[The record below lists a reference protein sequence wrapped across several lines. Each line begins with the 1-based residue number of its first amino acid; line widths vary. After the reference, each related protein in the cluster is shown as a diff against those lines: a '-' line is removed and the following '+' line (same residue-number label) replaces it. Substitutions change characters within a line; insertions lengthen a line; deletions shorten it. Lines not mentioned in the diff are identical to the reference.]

1 MRSFGMSEQQ
11 VEQVWVGFRAG
22 ESLSRIGRREGVP
35 KQQVARYLQSHGGVR
50 PLPARRSPRHL
61 SVGQREEI
69 SRGLARGESFRVIAA
84 GVGCAHT
91 TVSREVA
98 RNGGRDAY
106 RAAAADAAAFGRA
119 RRPKVSKLAASPM
132 LRAVVESGLELEWS
146 PEQISRRL
154 RLDHPDDPV
163 MRVSHETIYMAIFQP
178 RRRAVKAKLHRQLR
192 TGRLMRHPKS
202 SAIPS
207 GRGRLKNMVLIADR
221 PADVADRLV
230 AGHWEGDLVMGTRP
244 SAVATLVERTTRY
257 LRVVALPGGIKAAP
271 VRAALVADLL
281 NIDPGLRR
289 SLTWDRGREMAEHA
303 QLTTD
308 TGCPVYF
315 CDPRSPWQRGTN
327 ENMNRLLRQY
337 LSKNADLR
345 THDQAALDAIAA
357 RLNGRPR
364 RVLGWRTP
372 AEAYAAQQTE
382 TPPEAPPATPPAC

>member
-1 MRSFGMSEQQ
+1 MVSVGMSEQQ
-11 VEQVWVGFRAG
+11 AEQVWVGFRAG
-22 ESLSRIGRREGVP
+22 ESLSRISRLEGVP
-35 KQQVARYLQSHGGVR
+35 KHQVARYLQRHGGVR
-50 PLPARRSPRHL
+50 PLPARRSSRQL
-61 SVGQREEI
+61 SVVAREEI
-69 SRGLARGESFRVIAA
+69 SRGLARGESFRVIASEL
-84 GVGCAHT
+84 GCAHT

-98 RNGGRDAY
+98 RNGGRDNY
-106 RAAAADAAAFGRA
+106 RAAAADTAAFVRA
-119 RRPKVSKLAASPM
+119 RRPKASKLALVAG
-132 LRAVVESGLELEWS
+132 LRAAVEVGLGLEWS
-146 PEQISRRL
+146 PQQISHRL
-154 RLDHPDDPV
+154 RLDHPDNPA
-163 MRVSHETIYMAIFQP
+163 MRVSHETIYLSIYQP
-178 RRRAVKAKLHRQLR
+178 HRRAVKAKLHRQLR

-207 GRGRLKNMVLIADR
+207 ARGRLKNMMLIADR
-221 PADVADRLV
+221 PAEVDNRLV

-244 SAVATLVERTTRY
+244 SAVATLVERTTRF
-257 LRVVALPGGIKAAP
+257 LRVVAVPGGIKAPP
-271 VRAALVADLL
+271 VRAALVAYLL
-281 NIDPGLRR
+281 QVAPGLRR

-345 THDQAALDAIAA
+345 THDQAALNAIAA

-372 AEAYAAQQTE
+372 AEVYAELAG
-382 TPPEAPPATPPAC
+382 AGV

>member
-1 MRSFGMSEQQ
+1 MRSVGMSEQQ

-22 ESLSRIGRREGVP
+22 ESLSRISRREGVP

-61 SVGQREEI
+61 SV
-69 SRGLARGESFRVIAA
+69 
-84 GVGCAHT
+84 
-91 TVSREVA
+91 VA

-106 RAAAADAAAFGRA
+106 RAAAADTAAFGRA
-119 RRPKVSKLAASPM
+119 RRPKASKLALAPV
-132 LRAVVESGLELEWS
+132 LRAVVEAGLELEWS
-146 PEQISRRL
+146 PEQISHRL

-163 MRVSHETIYMAIFQP
+163 MRVSHETIYMAIYQP
-178 RRRAVKAKLHRQLR
+178 HRRAVKAKLHRQLR
-192 TGRLMRHPKS
+192 TGRLMRHPKL
-202 SAIPS
+202 AAVPS
-207 GRGRLKNMVLIADR
+207 GRGRLKNMVLLADR
-221 PADVADRLV
+221 PAEVADRLV

-244 SAVATLVERTTRY
+244 SAVATLVERTTRL

-271 VRAALVADLL
+271 VRAALTADLL
-281 NIDPGLRR
+281 KVHPALRR

-308 TGCPVYF
+308 TNCPVYF
-315 CDPRSPWQRGTN
+315 YDPRSPWQRGTN

-372 AEAYAAQQTE
+372 AEAYAAQGTD
-382 TPPEAPPATPPAC
+382 TPPAAPPTTSPAC

>member
-1 MRSFGMSEQQ
+1 MRSFGMSKQQ
-11 VEQVWVGFRAG
+11 VEQVWAGFRAG

-35 KQQVARYLQSHGGVR
+35 LQRVRRYLNQHGGVR
-50 PLPARRSPRHL
+50 PLPARRSSRQL
-61 SVGQREEI
+61 TAVQREEI
-69 SRGLARGESFRVIAA
+69 SRGVARGESFRVIAA
-84 GVGCAHT
+84 RLRCAHT
-91 TVSREVA
+91 TVSREVG

-106 RAAAADAAAFGRA
+106 RAAAADVAAFDRA
-119 RRPKVSKLAASPM
+119 HRPKVSKLAAAPA
-132 LRAVVESGLELEWS
+132 LRVAVEAGLELEWS
-146 PEQISRRL
+146 PQQISHRL
-154 RLDHPDDPV
+154 RLDHPDDPL
-163 MRVSHETIYMAIFQP
+163 MRVSHETIYLAIYQP
-178 RRRAVKAKLHRQLR
+178 HRRAVKAKMHRQLR
-192 TGRLMRHPKS
+192 SGRLMRHPKS
-202 SAIPS
+202 AAIPS
-207 GRGRLKNMVLIADR
+207 ARGRLKNMVLLADR
-221 PADVADRLV
+221 PTEVDDRIV
-230 AGHWEGDLVMGTRP
+230 PGHWEGDLVMGTRP

-281 NIDPGLRR
+281 EVAPGMRR

-327 ENMNRLLRQY
+327 ENTNRLLRQY

-345 THDQAALDAIAA
+345 TRDQATLDAIAA

-372 AEAYAAQQTE
+372 AEAYASL
-382 TPPEAPPATPPAC
+382 